1 MQAAPSN
8 QKTKILYATEQP
20 DPAPTSDKNS
30 QKIQPFI
37 GINFSET
44 LSRQLLKD
52 WIRGIEVLCYK
63 FGYFN
68 ITENH
73 LGMTVHR
80 RGTVWISSNYASN
93 HLNPEER
100 IQVGTA

>member
-1 MQAAPSN
+1 MHVVTSN
-8 QKTKILYATEQP
+8 QKTRILYATEHP
-20 DPAPTSDKNS
+20 DLTSTTDKNS

-44 LSRQLLKD
+44 LATQLLKD

-68 ITENH
+68 ISENH

-80 RGTVWISSNYASN
+80 RGTAWISSNYASN
-93 HLNPEER
+93 HLNLEEQ